1 MNLKQSVRCQMQM
14 DSRWI
19 QISVIF
25 MGLSVFLRAV
35 YYLGLT
41 NFQDLNGFQ
50 LITQLI
56 VPVVVAAIYLILIK
70 GLNLN
75 SPILLGVLSGL
86 YAIDYLL
93 SMEKSE
99 MVSAVLLAVNV
110 AAFLAAVFGFLSDT
124 KLVVLFG
131 ILSMAYRVI
140 AVDLIGYILPLGEW
154 HIISYIPLLSNMF
167 AVLAIGFLSPALQL
181 THRRK
186 QLVEETEESISEENS
201 QSVTLPELEKI
212 SEEAEEPASEQAPS
226 EA

>member
-56 VPVVVAAIYLILIK
+56 VPVVVAAVYLILIK

-186 QLVEETEESISEENS
+186 QLVEETEESVSEENS

>member
-186 QLVEETEESISEENS
+186 QLVEETEESVSEENS

>member
-154 HIISYIPLLSNMF
+154 RIISYIPLLSNMF

-186 QLVEETEESISEENS
+186 QLVEETEESVSEENS